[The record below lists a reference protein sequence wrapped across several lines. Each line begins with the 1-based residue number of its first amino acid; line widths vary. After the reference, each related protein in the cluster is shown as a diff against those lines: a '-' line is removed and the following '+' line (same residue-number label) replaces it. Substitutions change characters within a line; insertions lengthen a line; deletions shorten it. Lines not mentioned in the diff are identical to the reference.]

1 MSYNQY
7 EQQGDNRYGNASA
20 AEAGYAGQ
28 NTSAYPPS
36 NSQEAQ
42 PSTTR
47 ISPPLSQ
54 QDFLARVD
62 FAKSEIKTLASN
74 IQEIAALH
82 QRALSSPDSS
92 SSALLENVVTQTQLK
107 NTQIRDQ
114 IKHLESDAIKTQ
126 DGTKSVKTRQVKQLK
141 GEFEKILNEYRREEL
156 GYRQRYRDQIARE
169 YRIVNPEASDAE
181 VDEASRMDWGSEGV
195 FQTALKSNRSG
206 QASSVLGAVRARH
219 NELQRI
225 EATLTDLAAMFADMA
240 QVVEAQEPI
249 IEQTEQNAIKTTEHI
264 DKANVQID
272 EAKKSAARARKLK
285 WYCLL
290 VTILIIIAIA
300 LGVGLGIG
308 LTKTAAKPVTAA
320 TGTPR

>member
-7 EQQGDNRYGNASA
+7 EATEENRYGNAPS
-20 AEAGYAGQ
+20 AEAGYARQ
-28 NTSAYPPS
+28 NNGVHSPSYP
-36 NSQEAQ
+36 QEAQ
-42 PSTTR
+42 QLTQTSNA
-47 ISPPLSQ
+47 LSQ

-62 FAKSEIKTLASN
+62 HTKSEIRTLTSK

-82 QRALSSPDSS
+82 QRALSSPDTN
-92 SSALLENVVTQTQLK
+92 SSAQLEHVVTLTQLK
-107 NTQIRDQ
+107 NTAIRDH
-114 IKHLESDAIKTQ
+114 IKQLEADSLKTQ
-126 DGTKSVKTRQVKQLK
+126 DGTKSVKSRQVKQLK
-141 GEFEKILNEYRREEL
+141 SEFERSLNEYRKEEL

-169 YRIVNPEASDAE
+169 YRIVNPDASEAE
-181 VDEASRMDWGSEGV
+181 VEEASRMDWGSEGV

-225 EATLTDLAAMFADMA
+225 EATLTDLADMFAEMA
-240 QVVEAQEPI
+240 QVVEAQEPV

-290 VTILIIIAIA
+290 VTVLIIIAIA

-308 LTKTAAKPVTAA
+308 LNRASLKSA
-320 TGTPR
+320 TMAVEQPR